1 MATREDAVVRLTSFS
16 HGAGCACKLGP
27 ADLATVMGSL
37 GPMLT
42 PDPALLVGTATG
54 DDAAVY
60 RLDERTALVFTTDF
74 FTPIVDDPYDWGRV
88 AAANALSDVYA
99 MGGRPILCLN
109 LVGWPSEQLP
119 LEMLSRVLVGGSTVA
134 AEAGALIAGGHTI
147 DDREPKYG
155 MAVAGLV
162 APDAVVTNAGAR
174 PGDVLVLTK
183 PLGVGVT
190 TTAIKRD
197 LATPEAVER
206 VVALMTH
213 LNRAASEAMLAA
225 GAVAATDVTGFGLL
239 GHLHKMLL
247 ASGASAEVDA
257 NAVPALDGTI
267 ELVAAGAVAGGTRRN
282 MKFVEPVVRWASGVS
297 DEQKVVLADAQT
309 SGGLLIACPPQ
320 RVRQLHR
327 ELSSRGEVGVEI
339 GAVSGGRSGTIS
351 VVARDA

>member
-1 MATREDAVVRLTSFS
+1 MATREDATLRLTSFS

-27 ADLATVMGSL
+27 ADLATVMGAL
-37 GPMLT
+37 GPMLKS
-42 PDPALLVGTATG
+42 DPKLLVGTATG

-60 RLDERTALVFTTDF
+60 QLDDTTALVFTTDF
-74 FTPIVDDPYDWGRV
+74 FTPIVDDPYDWGRI

-119 LEMLSRVLVGGSTVA
+119 LEMLSRVLVGGQTVA
-134 AEAGALIAGGHTI
+134 AEAGALVAGGHTI

-162 APDAVVTNAGAR
+162 APDKIVTNAGAR
-174 PGDVLVLTK
+174 AGDALVLTK

-197 LATPEAVER
+197 LATADAIER

-213 LNRAASEAMLAA
+213 LNRAAAEAMLAA

-267 ELVAAGAVAGGTRRN
+267 ELVRAGAVAGGTKRN
-282 MKFVEPVVRWASGVS
+282 MKFVEPVVRWAGGVG
-297 DEQKVVLADAQT
+297 DEQRVILADAQT

-320 RVRQLHR
+320 RLRTLQR
-327 ELSSRGEVGVEI
+327 ELSARGETAALI
-339 GAVSGGRSGTIS
+339 GEVTSGRAGTIS
-351 VVARDA
+351 VFA